1 MSTEETAARYRQV
14 LAWRDEGLNYPVIG
28 ERLGVG
34 PARASNLHRAAMRWR
49 RRLSQVLPPTL
60 PQALPPTL
68 PHAHTPDQSVVRR
81 SIPPR
86 AKAALHQRGLH
97 TIEDVAALSDVAL
110 LGIGHIGPHTV
121 AAIRA
126 SLEQQDV

>member
-60 PQALPPTL
+60 PQAL
-68 PHAHTPDQSVVRR
+68 TPDLSVDRL

>member
-14 LAWRDEGLNYPVIG
+14 LAWRDEGLSYPVIG

-34 PARASNLHRAAMRWR
+34 PARASNLHRAAMRWQR
-49 RRLSQVLPPTL
+49 RL

-68 PHAHTPDQSVVRR
+68 PRALTTDLSVDRL

-86 AKAALHQRGLH
+86 AKTALHQRGLH
-97 TIEDVAALSDVAL
+97 TVGDMAALSDVAL

-126 SLEQQDV
+126 TLATLEQQDV